1 MGYPTP
7 VRRRALR
14 RVALVRLGDPDLA
27 ATLWAISMR
36 ILSGLGI
43 PAGGPGSEGAKHRNL
58 LEQSLE
64 PSRLAEVIA
73 AAEEIEEDEAIRLVT
88 DASRRPL
95 VVASEGPR
103 EVP

>member
-1 MGYPTP
+1 
-7 VRRRALR
+7 
-14 RVALVRLGDPDLA
+14 VRLGDPDLA